1 MAKSSKIFRKVSLER
16 LSSPEQ
22 LDQLMR
28 VTNPRGWLALAAFWL
43 LIFVAL
49 GWGILGSVPTN
60 AHGEG
65 ILIRRGGVSDVV
77 TAGSGQVEE
86 ILVEVGDTI
95 EQGQVVAR
103 IRQQGIE
110 RQIGDNEARLAAL
123 RDDYEHLQ
131 GYAREQR
138 RLSMA
143 NEAQQRVSLERSIAT
158 LERQRQLLEES
169 LKSQT
174 ELLGDGLITQQT
186 ILASEQQVNQTRD
199 QLAGQRLELAGLELK
214 RLQTE
219 QQLEQQLETRRTQ
232 LRDLELELN
241 EKRASLRENVEV
253 VAAEGGRVLELT
265 ADLGD
270 VVSPGTAILSM
281 EVASNELLAVLFVPA
296 ELGKQ
301 VVPQM
306 EVRITPS
313 TVKREEHGFIL
324 GEVIWV
330 AEFPSTSRGMRR
342 LLANEELVSR
352 LTAEGP
358 PIQVDVRLHLDPA
371 TPTGFHWSSSRGP
384 ELEITSGTLADG
396 SVIVRRDRPISLV
409 LPKLRE
415 LLGGR

>member
-1 MAKSSKIFRKVSLER
+1 MAEKSNIFRKVSLER

-43 LIFVAL
+43 LILVAL

-60 AHGEG
+60 AYGEG

-86 ILVEVGDTI
+86 ILVAVGDTI
-95 EQGQVVAR
+95 EPGDVVAR

-110 RQIGDNEARLAAL
+110 RQIGDNEARLEAL
-123 RDDYEHLQ
+123 RQDYEQLQ
-131 GYAREQR
+131 NYAREQK
-138 RLSMA
+138 RLSAA
-143 NEAQQRVSLERSIAT
+143 NEAQKRATLERSIST
-158 LERQRQLLEES
+158 LERQLQLLEEN
-169 LKSQT
+169 LESQT
-174 ELLGDGLITQQT
+174 ELLKDGLITQQT

-199 QLAGQRLELAGLELK
+199 QLAGQRLELTGLELK
-214 RLQTE
+214 RLETE
-219 QQLEQQLETRRTQ
+219 QQLDQQLETRRTQ
-232 LRDLELELN
+232 LRDLELELH

-253 VAAEGGRVLELT
+253 VAAEGGRVLELM
-265 ADLGD
+265 AGLGD
-270 VVSPGTAILSM
+270 VVSPGSAILSM
-281 EVASNELLAVLFVPA
+281 EVASDELLAVLFVPA

-306 EVRITPS
+306 EARITPS

-358 PIQVDVRLHLDPA
+358 PIQVDVRLHQDPT
-371 TPTGFHWSSSRGP
+371 TPTGFRWSSSTGP
-384 ELEITSGTLADG
+384 KLEITSGTLTGG

-415 LLGGR
+415 LLGGP